1 MIDPYISPNTSRIY
15 FRVRLIQN
23 SPKRENNFFLKSSM
37 EEQNFHIVIFPY
49 LAHGHINGFVNLAS
63 LLHNRNSNFTITFV
77 STPHHIQS
85 VRSSSLFSSA
95 IRFHSLPF
103 FPELHGLPPNTE
115 SLADLKVSQFVTFL
129 HATKSLQP
137 AFDDFISAVAFDAAS
152 HGTKVAIVSDIFLG
166 WTVEVARKYRV
177 SHSVFLTTSCYGGAV
192 FLSLWINLPHTKTT
206 SEWFSLP
213 EYPDVRI
220 HRSQLRKGLLM
231 SDGTNLSSISL
242 KREFLLCCKTD
253 SILVNTAEELE
264 QKWIDMVAKSL
275 QIPIFPI
282 GPLIGG
288 LNPASP
294 TEATE
299 IIEWLDLH
307 PPASVL
313 YISFGSQNSIQKNQM
328 LELALGLEASRR
340 PFIWVIRPPL
350 GFNVKDEFKDEW
362 LPAGF
367 EKRMKEE
374 KRGFFVHGWAPQIAI
389 LSHKSTGAF
398 LSHCGWN
405 SVLESLNSGIPI
417 IGSPIGGEQPFNVT
431 ILVELGVCV
440 EVARGIM
447 ENSEVEKEKVAD
459 VVEMVMGDN
468 EKGRFMR
475 ERAKEIRDI
484 MKKVWKDESCSSA
497 KGLAEYLKFIN
508 SI

>member
-23 SPKRENNFFLKSSM
+23 SPKMENNFFLKVL
-37 EEQNFHIVIFPY
+37 HIVIFPY

-115 SLADLKVSQFVTFL
+115 SLADLKVSQFVSFL

-206 SEWFSLP
+206 SQRFSLP

-220 HRSQLRKGLLM
+220 HRSQLRK
-231 SDGTNLSSISL
+231 
-242 KREFLLCCKTD
+242 
-253 SILVNTAEELE
+253 EELE

-328 LELALGLEASRR
+328 LELELGLEASRR

-475 ERAKEIRDI
+475 ERTKEIRDV
-484 MKKVWKDESCSSA
+484 MKKAWKDESCSSA

-508 SI
+508 CR